1 MLTDS
6 QPSPAAKNTARSRI
20 TNGSKLL
27 SGIDGRTRLA
37 RRLRDI
43 QDELL
48 SELGR
53 APTQEDMI
61 LAREI
66 AALTVRSE
74 GLQAAIVKGEEVN
87 MQQAIAAS
95 NQLRRLLRSLSRRG
109 RA

>member
-1 MLTDS
+1 
-6 QPSPAAKNTARSRI
+6 
-20 TNGSKLL
+20 
-27 SGIDGRTRLA
+27 
-37 RRLRDI
+37 
-43 QDELL
+43 
-48 SELGR
+48 
-53 APTQEDMI
+53 MI